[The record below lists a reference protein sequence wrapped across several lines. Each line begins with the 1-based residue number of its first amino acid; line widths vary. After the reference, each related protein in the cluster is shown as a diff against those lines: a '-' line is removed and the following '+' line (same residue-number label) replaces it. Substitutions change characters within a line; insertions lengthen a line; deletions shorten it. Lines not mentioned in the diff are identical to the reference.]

1 VLKNFK
7 KTQALFLFLIFI
19 DKINCLTLF
28 KLLSMKKIFC
38 AAIILAAAYTVS
50 AQEVIYKT
58 TNSEVDYSSQVPTSI
73 RANFQ
78 ASYPMAT
85 TVTWMPMTNDW
96 WYATYKSDNN
106 RIVRVYYNT
115 QPWYMMRGESFKAS
129 LPVLNT
135 YVPDVVIT
143 NAINTY
149 GNNLYSITRRLSNGN
164 DEVYH
169 VTVIKNG
176 VSEITLMNAQG
187 VVYTDVNKTQSSQH

>member
-1 VLKNFK
+1 M
-7 KTQALFLFLIFI
+7 
-19 DKINCLTLF
+19 
-28 KLLSMKKIFC
+28 LSMKKIFC

-50 AQEVIYKT
+50 AQEELSYKT
-58 TNSEVDYSSQVPTSI
+58 STSEIDNSSQVPASI
-73 RANFQ
+73 RANFT
-78 ASYPMAT
+78 ANYPTSA
-85 TVTWMPMTNDW
+85 TVTWMPMTSDW

-176 VSEITLMNAQG
+176 VSEIALMNNQG
-187 VVYTDVNKTQSSQH
+187 VVFTDVK

>member
-1 VLKNFK
+1 
-7 KTQALFLFLIFI
+7 
-19 DKINCLTLF
+19 
-28 KLLSMKKIFC
+28 MKKIFC

-50 AQEVIYKT
+50 AQEVMTYKST
-58 TNSEVDYSSQVPTSI
+58 TNEVDYSSQVPASI
-73 RANFQ
+73 RANFV
-78 ASYPMAT
+78 ANNPTTA
-85 TVTWMPMTNDW
+85 TVTWMPMTSDW
-96 WYATYKSDNN
+96 WFATYKSDNN

-149 GNNLYSITRRLSNGN
+149 GNNLYSITRRVSNGN

-169 VTVIKNG
+169 VTIIKNG
-176 VSEITLMNAQG
+176 VSEIALMNNQG
-187 VVYTDVNKTQSSQH
+187 VVFTEVK

>member
-1 VLKNFK
+1 
-7 KTQALFLFLIFI
+7 
-19 DKINCLTLF
+19 
-28 KLLSMKKIFC
+28 MKKIFC

-50 AQEVIYKT
+50 SQEVVMYKST
-58 TNSEVDYSSQVPTSI
+58 TNEFDYSSQVPASI
-73 RANFQ
+73 RANF
-78 ASYPMAT
+78 AANNPTTA
-85 TVTWMPMTNDW
+85 TVTWMPMTSDW

-129 LPVLNT
+129 SPVLNT

-149 GNNLYSITRRLSNGN
+149 GNNLYSITRRVSKGN

-176 VSEITLMNAQG
+176 VSEIALMNSQG
-187 VVYTDVNKTQSSQH
+187 VVYTDVNQSSQH

>member
-1 VLKNFK
+1 
-7 KTQALFLFLIFI
+7 
-19 DKINCLTLF
+19 
-28 KLLSMKKIFC
+28 MKKIFC

-50 AQEVIYKT
+50 AQEVVMNKT
-58 TNSEVDYSSQVPTSI
+58 SSNEFDYTSQVPTTI

-78 ASYPMAT
+78 ANYPATT
-85 TVTWMPMTNDW
+85 TVTWMPMTSDW

-115 QPWYMMRGESFKAS
+115 QPWYMMRGENFKAS

-143 NAINTY
+143 NAINSY
-149 GNNLYSITRRLSNGN
+149 GNNLYSITRRVSNGN

-176 VSEITLMNAQG
+176 VSEIALMNAQG
-187 VVYTDVNKTQSSQH
+187 VVYTDVNKTHPLQQ

>member
-1 VLKNFK
+1 
-7 KTQALFLFLIFI
+7 
-19 DKINCLTLF
+19 
-28 KLLSMKKIFC
+28 MKKIFL
-38 AAIILAAAYTVS
+38 AVITLAAAYTVT
-50 AQEVIYKT
+50 AQEVVMYKT
-58 TNSEVDYSSQVPTSI
+58 NSSEYDYTVQVPATI

-78 ASYPMAT
+78 ASYPTAT
-85 TVTWMPMTNDW
+85 TVTWMPMTSDW
-96 WYATYKSDNN
+96 WYATYKTDNN

-149 GNNLYSITRRLSNGN
+149 GNNLYSITKRLSTGT

-169 VTVIKNG
+169 VPVIKNG
-176 VSEITLMNAQG
+176 VSEIALMNAQG
-187 VVYTDVNKTQSSQH
+187 VVYNNTDKAEITTTTTLQR

>member
-1 VLKNFK
+1 
-7 KTQALFLFLIFI
+7 
-19 DKINCLTLF
+19 
-28 KLLSMKKIFC
+28 MKKIFC
-38 AAIILAAAYTVS
+38 AVFILAAAYTVN
-50 AQEVIYKT
+50 AQEEVIYKT
-58 TNSEVDYSSQVPTSI
+58 TTTGEFDHSSQVPASI
-73 RANFQ
+73 RANFT
-78 ASYPMAT
+78 ANNPTTA
-85 TVTWMPMTNDW
+85 TVTWMPMTSDW

-115 QPWYMMRGESFKAS
+115 QPWYLMRGESFKAS

-149 GNNLYSITRRLSNGN
+149 GNNLYSITRRVSNGN

-176 VSEITLMNAQG
+176 VSEITLMNNQG
-187 VVYTDVNKTQSSQH
+187 VVYTDVNQH

>member
-1 VLKNFK
+1 
-7 KTQALFLFLIFI
+7 
-19 DKINCLTLF
+19 
-28 KLLSMKKIFC
+28 MKKIFL
-38 AAIILAAAYTVS
+38 AAMTLAAAYTVS
-50 AQEVIYKT
+50 AQEVVMYKT
-58 TNSEVDYSSQVPTSI
+58 NSSEFDYTGQVPATI

-78 ASYPMAT
+78 ASYPTAT
-85 TVTWMPMTNDW
+85 TVTWMPMTSDW
-96 WYATYKSDNN
+96 WYATYKTDNN

-149 GNNLYSITRRLSNGN
+149 GNNLYSITKRLSAGN

-176 VSEITLMNAQG
+176 VSEITLMNGQG
-187 VVYTDVNKTQSSQH
+187 VVYNNTDKGEVTNTTTLQR

>member
-1 VLKNFK
+1 
-7 KTQALFLFLIFI
+7 
-19 DKINCLTLF
+19 
-28 KLLSMKKIFC
+28 MKKIFL
-38 AAIILAAAYTVS
+38 AAITLAAAYMVS
-50 AQEVIYKT
+50 AQEVVYKT
-58 TNSEVDYSSQVPTSI
+58 NSSSSAYDNTVQVPTTI

-78 ASYPMAT
+78 ASYPNAT

-96 WYATYKSDNN
+96 WYATYKTDNN

-149 GNNLYSITRRLSNGN
+149 GDNLYSITRRLSTGT
-164 DEVYH
+164 EELYH

-176 VSEITLMNAQG
+176 VSEITLMNGQG
-187 VVYTDVNKTQSSQH
+187 VVYNNTDKGEIVKTTMQR